1 MILLSRGET
10 VDMQL
15 FYPERLAVHKKMIQ
29 EGISNIMERNGIH
42 STSLY
47 TDVLQTP
54 KTISEV
60 FPKLYERM
68 NAVNVR
74 I

>member
-1 MILLSRGET
+1 MILLSKQEN

-15 FYPERLAVHKKMIQ
+15 YYPEKLSTYKKMIQ
-29 EGISNIMERNGIH
+29 DGVSNIMERNGLRFQ
-42 STSLY
+42 SFY